1 MLNIFKQQNIFRYIS
16 FCIFIILSTILF
28 IKFNKYYNQNNF
40 AKIILL
46 FILTCNFL
54 IGSFYLNIFKK
65 NIIFTFYFFL
75 ILYSINSLLVIFD
88 LINLPENQIKKIN
101 KNMGKSFDHRN
112 LIEVVSDERKKGN
125 NIFPYV
131 VPREFISKNISNE
144 IILTPIA
151 NQNYV
156 SCNEYGFWKKIKTD
170 KMGFNNKI
178 ALSNF
183 DILLVGDSFAE
194 GSCVHQNNEPANL
207 FKNKYN
213 IETYNI
219 GVSGNGPLINLAL
232 LHELNNKFNFKKI
245 VWFFYDNDFYDL
257 KVEYQNI
264 QLKEYLSK
272 NFKKNNYFLKIKDTN
287 KYQKKYIEENLKS
300 FKKRYSI
307 KENLFELKPLLHRL
321 NRILNFKKNQENN
334 YLIEKKLLIQIFEKV
349 ETLYD
354 NKEIYLVYI
363 PETSCFKSRKIDCE
377 KRAMILKNLV
387 KKKNFI
393 NFYETMK
400 NSSQEYK
407 KYYALG
413 IDNFHLSNYGYQ
425 YLVDTIHKKM
435 N

>member
-1 MLNIFKQQNIFRYIS
+1 MLSFFKQQNIFRCIS

-54 IGSFYLNIFKK
+54 IGSFYLNFFKK
-65 NIIFTFYFFL
+65 NIIFAFYFFL

-101 KNMGKSFDHRN
+101 QRMGKSFDHRN
-112 LIEVVSDERKKGN
+112 LIEVISEERKKGN

-131 VPREFISKNISNE
+131 VPREFISKNISNK
-144 IILTPIA
+144 IILTPIT

-170 KMGFNNKI
+170 RMGFNNKI

-219 GVSGNGPLINLAL
+219 GISGNGPLINLAL

-272 NFKKNNYFLKIKDTN
+272 NFKKNNYFLKLKDTN

-321 NRILNFKKNQENN
+321 NRILNFKKNQKNN
-334 YLIEKKLLIQIFEKV
+334 YLIEKELLIQIFEKV
-349 ETLYD
+349 KTLYD

-393 NFYETMK
+393 NFYETIK
-400 NSSQEYK
+400 NGSQEYK

-425 YLVDTIHKKM
+425 YLVDTVHKKI

>member
-16 FCIFIILSTILF
+16 FCIFIILSAILF

-88 LINLPENQIKKIN
+88 LINLPENQIKNIN
-101 KNMGKSFDHRN
+101 KSMGKSFDHRN

-131 VPREFISKNISNE
+131 VPREFISKKISNK
-144 IILTPIA
+144 IILTPIP

-170 KMGFNNKI
+170 RMGFNNKI
-178 ALSNF
+178 VLSSF

-194 GSCVHQNNEPANL
+194 GSCVNQNNEPANL

-213 IETYNI
+213 IKTYNI
-219 GVSGNGPLINLAL
+219 GISGNGPLINLAL

-272 NFKKNNYFLKIKDTN
+272 NFKKNNYFLKLEDTN
-287 KYQKKYIEENLKS
+287 ISQKKYIEENLKS

-307 KENLFELKPLLHRL
+307 KENLFELKPLLYRL
-321 NRILNFKKNQENN
+321 NKILNFKKNQENN
-334 YLIEKKLLIQIFEKV
+334 YLIEKKLLIQIFKKAQS
-349 ETLYD
+349 LYD

-387 KKKNFI
+387 KKKILLIF
-393 NFYETMK
+393 MK
-400 NSSQEYK
+400 
-407 KYYALG
+407 L
-413 IDNFHLSNYGYQ
+413 
-425 YLVDTIHKKM
+425 
-435 N
+435 